1 MKLSAEL
8 PSGSRVFFEEPSMN
22 YKLSWIVF
30 TFAIVFFF
38 LARFADAAAPTVRVG
53 YPQLSGGSMPLWV
66 IADNRL
72 DQRYGI
78 DVKTIYIAGGAT
90 LTHSLVAGDIDIALT
105 GGAVVGAILG
115 GADLTW
121 VGIGLSTYGFT
132 VYARPDIK
140 DIHDLR
146 GKVFGV
152 ITRGASSDHAA
163 IALFNRYNMKAGQ
176 DVKFLYFAR
185 QGDLLAALDKGIVV
199 AGVFSSPTT
208 VMARRLGY
216 KQLVNIAS
224 FKLPYPHNAI
234 ATRKTLVR
242 QNPELIKNF
251 LKAYLAAIK
260 IIHEEP
266 ELAKRALSRFLGSKD
281 AEMIDDS
288 YTSLAPL
295 FLKVPYMPEEAVRTV
310 LSLSDN
316 PKAAQANPKDFYDNQ
331 LLKELVDSGF
341 VKELYSGH

>member
-1 MKLSAEL
+1 MKCK
-8 PSGSRVFFEEPSMN
+8 FFR
-22 YKLSWIVF
+22 IVF
-30 TFAIVFFF
+30 TFVFFLIF
-38 LARFADAAAPTVRVG
+38 VARFAGAASPTVKVG
-53 YPQLSGGSMPLWV
+53 YPQLSGGTMPLWV
-66 IADNRL
+66 IADNKL

-105 GGAVVGAILG
+105 GGAVVGAVLS

-132 VYARPDIK
+132 VYAKPEIK
-140 DIHDLR
+140 DINDLR

-208 VMARRLGY
+208 VMAKRLGY

-224 FKLPYPHNAI
+224 FKLPYPHNAV
-234 ATRKTLVR
+234 ATRKALVR
-242 QNPELIKNF
+242 QNPELIKGF
-251 LKAYLAAIK
+251 LKAYMAAIK

-266 ELAKRALSRFLGSKD
+266 EVAKRALSRFLGSKD

-310 LSLSDN
+310 LSLSDH
-316 PKAAQANPKDFYDNQ
+316 PKAAQANPKDFFDNH
-331 LLKELVDSGF
+331 LLKELEDSGF
-341 VKELYSGH
+341 VKELYSRR